1 MVSESL
7 LTNTMARP
15 RQITDEQIL
24 EMTRACVIEK
34 GAQVSL
40 DVVAGELG
48 VTGPALIKRFGSR
61 QELWLRALRPPEN
74 AVFVD
79 HFLAGP
85 DDRPLNVQL
94 EERFTEMWQFFE
106 EVVPCI
112 SALRESGIPHDK
124 VFDGRWKNPMR
135 ALQAITRWLELAHEK
150 GIAHAPAAASVA
162 TAILGAIQ
170 TRAFTGHIAKL
181 KYSPRSTAAYLHDI
195 VDLFS
200 RALALEGRSSS
211 RKLRAA
217 ASES

>member
-1 MVSESL
+1 
-7 LTNTMARP
+7 MARP
-15 RQITDEQIL
+15 RLITDEQIL
-24 EMTRACVIEK
+24 EMTRACVLEK

-48 VTGPALIKRFGSR
+48 VTGPALLKRFGSR

-74 AVFVD
+74 PVFIE

-85 DDRPLNVQL
+85 DERPFSVQL
-94 EERFTEMWQFFE
+94 EERFTEMWHFFE

-124 VFDGRWKNPMR
+124 LFDGRWKNPLR
-135 ALQAITRWLELAHEK
+135 ALQAITRWLEMAHEQGLAHV
-150 GIAHAPAAASVA
+150 PAAASVA

-170 TRAFTGHIAKL
+170 TRAFTGHIAKV
-181 KYSPRSTAAYLHDI
+181 KYSPRSTTGYLRDI

-200 RALALEGRSSS
+200 RALALEGRPAS
-211 RKLRAA
+211 RKLRVVP
-217 ASES
+217 SDS